1 MLKIRY
7 LPRFAVIRAG
17 QCRPAPADM
26 RLLNGASHPPNR
38 RVRRVRPPMDMRP
51 GSLMEAREKMTVR
64 RKPQVWTDE
73 TG

>member
-7 LPRFAVIRAG
+7 LPRFAVIPQGNAVRL
-17 QCRPAPADM
+17 PADM

-51 GSLMEAREKMTVR
+51 GSLKEAREKMTVR